1 MAAERRLES
10 KKEEAF
16 LKGVSMN
23 DRVRVG
29 SNGLGRLL
37 ASENSATDLLAM
49 LIDLD
54 SEPVSPLFDLPDN
67 EPYVELRE
75 VQAQGKRRLDLVLQ
89 GADSK
94 KIRAA
99 LEMKGASSIHGDQ
112 LKEYAAWASA
122 ISAPTPGLFFCAF
135 DEEEGD
141 ADSLWT
147 RLRLRDVYACW
158 QDSAHPQAAW
168 LARSIVELLEQWD
181 EEANGWLGET
191 TGYYV
196 SDIVTKRIARRLA
209 HRLNDELGPSDAVP
223 TRDNAGSPMVYAWAA
238 HPQHQRDCS
247 VSVGV
252 DLRTTPRRQNGKT
265 WKFRPNVEVA
275 WEDLQKRPVRT
286 RHEAQ
291 TLAFDL
297 ASKIRSS
304 MSCSALKEELSN
316 RQMDS
321 IAAALSGGKHDGFK
335 SPAASFDFDAQL
347 RLIVQ
352 TESYPGAGPFG
363 SDKGLRISTILA
375 LDVTALTRNDVEKLI
390 AETISILHAA
400 AAKSLE

>member
-1 MAAERRLES
+1 MKMTGKVRAE
-10 KKEEAF
+10 
-16 LKGVSMN
+16 
-23 DRVRVG
+23 

-37 ASENSATDLLAM
+37 ASENSATDLLAL

-54 SEPVSPLFDLPDN
+54 SEPVSPLFGLPDD
-67 EPYVELRE
+67 EPYTALRE

-89 GADSK
+89 GTDSK

-112 LKEYAAWASA
+112 LKQYAAWAAA
-122 ISAPTPGLFFCAF
+122 ISAPSPGLFFCAF

-147 RLRLRDVYACW
+147 RLRLRDVYARW
-158 QDSAHPQAAW
+158 KDSAHPHAAW
-168 LARSIVELLEQWD
+168 LASSIVRVLEQWD
-181 EEANGWLGET
+181 EEANGLLGET

-196 SDIVTKRIARRLA
+196 SDIVTKRIARGLA
-209 HRLNDELGPSDAVP
+209 HRLNDEFGPSDAVP
-223 TRDNAGSPMVYAWAA
+223 TRDNGGSPMVYAWAA
-238 HPQHQRDCS
+238 HPQHQLDCS

-252 DLRTTPRRQNGKT
+252 DLRTTPRRQNGKI
-265 WKFRPNVEVA
+265 WMFRPNVEVA
-275 WEDLQKRPVRT
+275 LDDLQKRSVRSH
-286 RHEAQ
+286 HEAQ

-297 ASKIRSS
+297 ASKIRRS
-304 MSCSALKEELSN
+304 MSCSVLKEELSN

-321 IAAALSGGKHDGFK
+321 IAAALSGGRHDGFK
-335 SPAASFDFDAQL
+335 SPAASFDFDAHL
-347 RLIVQ
+347 RLIEQ
-352 TESYPGAGPFG
+352 AESYPGAGPFG

-390 AETISILHAA
+390 AETISILHTAA
-400 AAKSLE
+400 ARSFR